1 MRNIMLVVNPFSGR
15 GLSKPA
21 IGTVLSL
28 LCSGGYIVTTYYAGE
43 YTPEQ
48 IAYKYAKHHEM
59 VICAGGD
66 GTFSSIVSG
75 LLHSGVSIP
84 VGYIPAGTANDIAT
98 TLKLSRNPATAVKN
112 IIKGTP
118 QPLDIGSISG
128 RYFTYVAAFG
138 AFTEVA
144 YSTPS
149 SAKRALGHFAY
160 LLGGLANMSAIKP
173 RRTII
178 EYDGNHI
185 EGDFIFGGVTNS
197 TSIAGLVKLDPKLVD
212 LADGLFEVLL
222 VRQPLVMSDFM
233 DILAGVASKTYDGD
247 NVQVLHATN
256 VKFKFTEKV
265 AWTVDGEDGGLHEE
279 VEITNSQK
287 AINIIV

>member
-15 GLSKPA
+15 GLSRLA
-21 IGTVLSL
+21 IGAILSC
-28 LCSGGYIVTTYYAGE
+28 LCSDGYIVTTYFAGE
-43 YTPEQ
+43 YTPEE
-48 IAYKYAKHHEM
+48 IVYEYAKNHEM

-66 GTFSSIVSG
+66 GTFSSVVSG
-75 LLHSGVSIP
+75 LLRSGVSIP
-84 VGYIPAGTANDIAT
+84 VGYIPAGTANDIAS
-98 TLKLSRNPATAVKN
+98 TLKLSRTPVTAVQN

-118 QPLDIGSISG
+118 QPLDIGSFSG

-144 YSTPS
+144 YSTSPG
-149 SAKRALGHFAY
+149 AKRALGHFAY
-160 LLGGLANMSAIKP
+160 ILGGLANMSAIKP
-173 RRTII
+173 RRTIV
-178 EYDGNHI
+178 EYDGNYI

-197 TSIAGLVKLDPKLVD
+197 TSIAGLVKLDPKIVD

-222 VRQPLVMSDFM
+222 VKQPLVLADFM

-256 VKFKFTEKV
+256 VKFKFNEKV

-279 VEITNSQK
+279 VEITNTHK
-287 AINIIV
+287 AINIII